1 MQILEALLGEHGTFY
16 AQLQHLEQ
24 VIPMATALTQIQ
36 NPVAL
41 LTAALAT
48 HARIED
54 ELLFTALEPY
64 LGVQV
69 GPLAV
74 MRMEHDQIDNILTR
88 VAEVGDLAQ
97 ARSLVLQVTQ
107 IARDHFAKEEQVLF
121 PMAKRALD
129 GNTLTQLGREWAEQR
144 NVTVMI

>member
-16 AQLQHLEQ
+16 AQFEHLEQ
-24 VIPMATALTQIQ
+24 MMPMATTLAQVQ
-36 NPVAL
+36 SPVAL

-48 HARIED
+48 HARMED

-64 LGVQV
+64 LGVQM

-74 MRMEHDQIDNILTR
+74 MRMEHNEIESTLTR
-88 VAEVGDLAQ
+88 VAEVQDLSQ
-97 ARSLVLQVTQ
+97 ARGLVLQVMQ
-107 IARDHFAKEEQVLF
+107 VARDHFTKEEQVLF

-129 GNTLTQLGREWAEQR
+129 GNTLTQLGRKWAERR